1 MYFHTKTCN
10 CAVFW
15 PSIINYQL
23 LPPHSVLYWPS
34 TQLYHLV
41 KRTVEPTG
49 SFPFGW
55 LTVLWVDVWLH
66 TELHG
71 LDWSQCATNFEWSPC
86 PLDLASV
93 FLNSLGIW
101 AIPLMTSPRNFN
113 KILSPPSLISWC
125 QYTWLSQ
132 YLGRV
137 SRITLEGP
145 VQVIETGPWATR
157 V

>member
-1 MYFHTKTCN
+1 MPCN
-10 CAVFW
+10 DPVS
-15 PSIINYQL
+15 SIANCYRLKVSYTDPAHSFIISLNAQL
-23 LPPHSVLYWPS
+23 
-34 TQLYHLV
+34 
-41 KRTVEPTG
+41 TVEPTG

-55 LTVLWVDVWLH
+55 LSAIWADAWLH

-137 SRITLEGP
+137 SRISPEGP

-157 V
+157 A